1 MAGLLAEELFACLD
15 RHGVQYVLIG
25 GLAAVLHGSPLPT
38 VDADICPS
46 PAPDNLQRLAHALHD
61 LEARIRTPDTP
72 GGVAFPHEP
81 RFLAGVQMLN
91 LVTRAGDLDLSFT
104 PAGTAGYADLSVQ
117 ASRMVILGVPVT
129 VAALEDVIRSKE
141 AANRPKDLR
150 ALPMLRQLL
159 AEIRRRS

>member
-1 MAGLLAEELFACLD
+1 
-15 RHGVQYVLIG
+15 
-25 GLAAVLHGSPLPT
+25 
-38 VDADICPS
+38 
-46 PAPDNLQRLAHALHD
+46 

-72 GGVAFPHEP
+72 EGVAFPHDP
-81 RFLAGVQMLN
+81 QFLAGVQMLN
-91 LVTRAGDLDLSFT
+91 LVTRSGDLDLSFT

-117 ASRMVILGVPVT
+117 ASRMVIVGVPVT